1 MFDKIL
7 IANRGEIA
15 VRIIRTCRKMNIRT
29 VAVFSDIDS
38 RSRHVQEAD
47 EAFLLGPA
55 RSEHSYLN
63 KTKIIDLALREK
75 CQAVH
80 PGYGFLSENAEF
92 ARLVSEA
99 GLVFIGPPASAI
111 KVLGDKIASKELA
124 LRAEVPVVPGP
135 PSALSDPR
143 EMEGIIEEMGFP
155 LLLKPAAGGGGK
167 GMRIVQ
173 NREELKTALTLCQE
187 ETRKAFGDDRIFL
200 EKFIAK
206 PRHIEVQ
213 ILADCFGRVIHLGER
228 ECSIQRRYQK
238 VIEETP
244 SMALTEDQ
252 RQEIGERACAL
263 AREAGY
269 VNAGTVE
276 FMLDQKGAFYFL
288 EMNTRLQ
295 VEHPVTEM
303 VTGLDLVELQ
313 LRIADGEP
321 LPLKQDQIVFKG
333 WAMEARICAEDPL
346 RGFLPDTGMITRYA
360 IPKGKNIRLDSGI
373 EAGSL
378 IGVYYDPLLAK
389 VVAWGETRE
398 EARETL
404 VQALNGY
411 HLEGVTTNLDFV
423 NAILTHPA
431 FIRGELSTDFIAEHF
446 EEGRRKLPPPT
457 EVLHHMV
464 IAATLV
470 YHNRTRLVRES
481 LKPMATHVG
490 LSHQPPQWVEYTVK
504 AEDDLFIIKIYK
516 KGMAREWTVLVN
528 DVKYQVKTPEFEFF
542 RRRLRLKIDQKA
554 PMFRLYYE
562 GNFIGVSFSGVTRT
576 FEIYSPQEW
585 ALSSFMPK
593 PKAKSVKN
601 HLVCPMPGLVVT
613 ILVKP
618 GDRIHRGQ
626 DLVSIES
633 MKMESFVASPG
644 DREVEAVLVKPGQAV
659 ETGEILVTFKKDQ
672 DPSPCEAS

>member
-15 VRIIRTCRKMNIRT
+15 VRIIGTCKKMNIRT
-29 VAVFSDIDS
+29 VAVYSEVDS

-55 RSEHSYLN
+55 RSQDSYLRMD
-63 KTKIIDLALREK
+63 KIIELAIQEK
-75 CQAVH
+75 CRAIH

-92 ARLVSEA
+92 AGKVAEA
-99 GLVFIGPPASAI
+99 GLVFIGPSASAI
-111 KVLGDKIASKELA
+111 ALLGDKIASKDLA
-124 LRAEVPVVPGP
+124 RRAGVPVVPGT
-135 PSALSDPR
+135 PSAVSDPR
-143 EMEGIIEEMGFP
+143 EVEALIQEIGFP

-167 GMRIVQ
+167 GMRIINSAEAFQ
-173 NREELKTALTLCQE
+173 GALKICQE
-187 ETRKAFGDDRIFL
+187 ETRKSFGDDRIFL
-200 EKFIAK
+200 ERYITR

-213 ILADCFGRVIHLGER
+213 ILADRFGRVIHLGER

-244 SMALTEDQ
+244 SPALNDDQ
-252 RQEIGERACAL
+252 RRQIGELACAL

-269 VNAGTVE
+269 INAGTVE
-276 FMLDQKGAFYFL
+276 FMMDQQDSFYFL

-295 VEHPVTEM
+295 VEHPITEM
-303 VTGLDLVELQ
+303 VTGPDLVELQ

-321 LPLKQDQIVFKG
+321 LPLTQDQVGFRG
-333 WAMEARICAEDPL
+333 WAIEARICAEDPL

-360 IPKGKNIRLDSGI
+360 VPRGKNIRLDSGI

-378 IGVYYDPLLAK
+378 ISVFYDPLLAK
-389 VVAWGETRE
+389 VVAWGGTRE

-404 VQALNGY
+404 VQALDGY
-411 HLEGVTTNLDFV
+411 HLEGVTTNLNFV

-446 EEGRRKLPPPT
+446 EEGLRKLPPSP
-457 EVLHHMV
+457 EVLHYMV
-464 IAATLV
+464 IAATLI
-470 YHNRTRLVRES
+470 YHNRNRLVRES

-490 LSHQPPQWVEYTVK
+490 MTYSPPQWVDYTVK
-504 AEDDLFIIKIYK
+504 SGEELFNLKICK
-516 KGMAREWTVLVN
+516 KSPPREWTVVVN
-528 DVKYQVKTPEFEFF
+528 ENKYQVKTPEFEFF

-554 PMFRLYYE
+554 PMFRMHYE
-562 GNFIGVSFSGVTRT
+562 GNFIGVAYSGVTRT
-576 FEIYSPQEW
+576 FEIYTPQEW
-585 ALSSFMPK
+585 ALSAYMPK
-593 PKAKSVKN
+593 PRAAAEQN
-601 HLVCPMPGLVVT
+601 HLACPMPGLVVT

-618 GDRIHRGQ
+618 GDWVYRGQ
-626 DLVSIES
+626 DLISIES

-644 DREVEAVLVKPGQAV
+644 DREVEAVLVEPGQAV
-659 ETGEILVTFKKDQ
+659 ETGEILLTFKQ
-672 DPSPCEAS
+672 EP